1 MEDELIVR
9 LFWERS
15 QDALAL
21 TQQKYG
27 KLLHH
32 IAGNILS
39 DPRDAEEAAAD
50 AYMRLWNSI
59 PPNRPQHLQAYAAKL
74 CRNAALDLLRTN
86 CREKRDNRCD
96 ILFSELDACIPS
108 SGDVG
113 ARLEEQ
119 ELAAL
124 INRYLRTL
132 DPTSRTLFIRRY
144 FAMDE
149 LEELASDFGMS
160 KHTVSARLYRVRKG
174 LQKYLRKEGIAV

>member
-1 MEDELIVR
+1 MEDDLIIQ
-9 LFWERS
+9 LFLARS
-15 QDALAL
+15 QDALIQ
-21 TQQKYG
+21 TQQKYE

-39 DPRDAEEAAAD
+39 DPRDVEEATAD
-50 AYMRLWNSI
+50 AYLRLWNSI
-59 PPNRPQHLQAYAAKL
+59 PPNRPHYLQSYVAKL
-74 CRNAALDLLRTN
+74 TRNAALDILRTRN
-86 CREKRDNRCD
+86 RHKRDSRSD
-96 ILFSELDACIPS
+96 ILFSELDECIAA
-108 SGDVG
+108 SGDIS
-113 ARLEEQ
+113 ARLEER

-132 DPTSRTLFIRRY
+132 DAVSRNLFIRRY

-149 LEELASDFGMS
+149 LEELAADFGMT